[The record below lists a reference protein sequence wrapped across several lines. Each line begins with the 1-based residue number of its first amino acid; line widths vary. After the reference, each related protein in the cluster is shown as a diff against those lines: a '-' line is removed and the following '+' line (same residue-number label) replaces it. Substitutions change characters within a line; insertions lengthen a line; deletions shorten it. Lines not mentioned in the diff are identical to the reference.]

1 MSEMKWEILTKV
13 YDRIEAEMMK
23 AALET
28 LEIPV
33 ELAQESVGGTIPVG
47 FGAFAEIHLFVP
59 KDKMEEAKAWLEV
72 YESDQA
78 EVEEDQDL

>member
-1 MSEMKWEILTKV
+1 MTDMQWKILTKV

-28 LEIPV
+28 LDIPV
-33 ELAQESVGGTIPVG
+33 EFAQESVGGTIPVG

-59 KDKMEEAKAWLEV
+59 LEKFDEASAWLEM
-72 YESDQA
+72 YENDD
-78 EVEEDQDL
+78 VEIEDEE

>member
-1 MSEMKWEILTKV
+1 MSEIQWKILTKV

-33 ELAQESVGGTIPVG
+33 ETAQESAGESLYPVS
-47 FGAFAEIHLFVP
+47 FGNLAEIHVFVP
-59 KDKMEEAKAWLEV
+59 TEKFDEAKDWLEM
-72 YESDQA
+72 YENDEA
-78 EVEEDQDL
+78 EVEEE